1 LIFLSV
7 NLGHFEFGRIICQN
21 NYMRAFGKLTYL
33 GGLLCP
39 IVITSLYCRL
49 EYSTY
54 LTTPGVLYLGFG
66 NTLVELLLCFFV
78 YLTFEYP
85 FKVIIG
91 RSIMKKISHD
101 EILRTKYLID

>member
-1 LIFLSV
+1 
-7 NLGHFEFGRIICQN
+7 
-21 NYMRAFGKLTYL
+21 MRAFGKLTYL